1 MIHGHMKTAIPREYS
16 GIPLT
21 EELSTVNSGDS
32 QTNTNT
38 GYRV

>member
-1 MIHGHMKTAIPREYS
+1 MIHGHMKIAPPGNT